1 MISARRVVLLA
12 AVMSGLAGAWS
23 PVAAQAPRGQVLPG
37 GKSNQP
43 VNITAAKLDYFDKEQ
58 KLVYTGDVVAT
69 QGDSRLKASALVI
82 YLLPKEDGAAS
93 GTTGN
98 TQVRRM
104 EAAGPVTMTSK
115 DQVGTGES
123 GIYEKGDNKV
133 TLIGNVVLTQGPNV
147 TKGDKLVYD
156 LTTAQAHVSGTHVV
170 SMFVPNS
177 GGGASA
183 PEKLDARSE
192 SVQGV
197 HPGRPLAV
205 QGATLTRLSG
215 GDGVDPR
222 NPP

>member
-1 MISARRVVLLA
+1 MISARRVARLA
-12 AVMSGLAGAWS
+12 AVVSGLLGAGS

-43 VNITAAKLDYFDKEQ
+43 VNINAAKLDYFDKEQ

-69 QGDSRLKASALVI
+69 QGDSRLKASTLVI
-82 YLLPKEDGAAS
+82 YLVPKEEGATS
-93 GTTGN
+93 GKTGDA
-98 TQVRRM
+98 QVRRM

-115 DQVGTGES
+115 DQVGTGDS

-170 SMFVPNS
+170 SMFIPNNS

-183 PEKLDARSE
+183 PKSSTSEPKASKGSTKADRARSKE
-192 SVQGV
+192 L
-197 HPGRPLAV
+197 H
-205 QGATLTRLSG
+205 
-215 GDGVDPR
+215 
-222 NPP
+222 